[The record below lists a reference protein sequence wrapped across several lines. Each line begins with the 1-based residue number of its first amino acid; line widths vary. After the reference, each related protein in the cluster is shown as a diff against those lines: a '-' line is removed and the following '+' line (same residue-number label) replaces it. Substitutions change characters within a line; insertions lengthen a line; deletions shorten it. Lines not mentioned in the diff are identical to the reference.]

1 MPQQMSSM
9 QRVFK
14 NIQQGKGKALL
25 PSLVALLLAL
35 CLCVLPACSA
45 AGGAAGSGASGSSAA
60 ASASASGAAASSSA
74 TSASASASSAA
85 GSASASGAAGSAS
98 ATSASA
104 DSAQSVSVTRDG
116 TYTDKDH
123 VAAYIHEY
131 GKLPS
136 NFISKTK
143 AKKAGWDSESGNLWD
158 VCPGKSIGGGT
169 FYNDDGLLPEKS
181 GRTWKECDIDYEGGY
196 RGAKRICYSSDG
208 LIYYTSDH
216 YQSFTQLY

>member
-1 MPQQMSSM
+1 MPMPQQMSSM

-45 AGGAAGSGASGSSAA
+45 AGGAAGSGSSGSSAA
-60 ASASASGAAASSSA
+60 ASASASGAAGSA
-74 TSASASASSAA
+74 
-85 GSASASGAAGSAS
+85 SASASGAAG
-98 ATSASA
+98 SASA

>member
-1 MPQQMSSM
+1 MPMPQQMSSM

-45 AGGAAGSGASGSSAA
+45 AGGAAGSGSSGSSAA
-60 ASASASGAAASSSA
+60 ASASASGAA
-74 TSASASASSAA
+74 
-85 GSASASGAAGSAS
+85 G
-98 ATSASA
+98 SASA

>member
-9 QRVFK
+9 QQVFK

-25 PSLVALLLAL
+25 PSLVALLLAF

-45 AGGAAGSGASGSSAA
+45 AVGAAGSGGSGSSASSAA
-60 ASASASGAAASSSA
+60 ASASSAA
-74 TSASASASSAA
+74 TSASSAVSTDA
-85 GSASASGAAGSAS
+85 
-98 ATSASA
+98 
-104 DSAQSVSVTRDG
+104 AQSVSVTEDG

-136 NFISKTK
+136 NYISKTK

>member
-1 MPQQMSSM
+1 MPMPQQMSSM

-60 ASASASGAAASSSA
+60 
-74 TSASASASSAA
+74 

-98 ATSASA
+98 ASGAAGSASA

>member
-1 MPQQMSSM
+1 MPMPQQMSSM

-60 ASASASGAAASSSA
+60 A
-74 TSASASASSAA
+74 
-85 GSASASGAAGSAS
+85 SAS

>member
-1 MPQQMSSM
+1 MPMPQQMSSM

-45 AGGAAGSGASGSSAA
+45 AGGAAGSGASG
-60 ASASASGAAASSSA
+60 
-74 TSASASASSAA
+74 SSAA

>member
-1 MPQQMSSM
+1 MPMPQQMSSM

-60 ASASASGAAASSSA
+60 GSASASDAA
-74 TSASASASSAA
+74 TSA
-85 GSASASGAAGSAS
+85 SASASGAAGSAS
-98 ATSASA
+98 VTSASA